1 MIFLYTEYQ
10 FAVKHKKYLRV
21 FRTVFDFG
29 NKMIMPIEMMHV
41 SQGCNGDSSKIFGKG
56 RLYWFHDF
64 VATSG

>member
-41 SQGCNGDSSKIFGKG
+41 SQGCNGDSSKIFGKS
-56 RLYWFHDF
+56 R
-64 VATSG
+64 